1 MNQLAASKD
10 VERLRTECYS
20 RFSRVRIFVTLR
32 TVALQALP
40 SVGFSTQEYW
50 SELPCPPAPWDLPD
64 PGIEPVSPESLAL
77 QADSLPLSHW
87 GSQWVRLQVGISG
100 KGTGRATGE
109 NTNDGPKSGASA
121 GNRSRGS
128 GSVRGNAKRGTG
140 PGAGLEPAPKGLK
153 VQFSF
158 SSRFLSCRV
167 TFQKTYL
174 RPGLEGEGRQ

>member
-1 MNQLAASKD
+1 MCVLSHLSHI
-10 VERLRTECYS
+10 RLFATLQTVARQAPLTMG
-20 RFSRVRIFVTLR
+20 FSRQR
-32 TVALQALP
+32 
-40 SVGFSTQEYW
+40 YW
-50 SELPCPPAPWDLPD
+50 SGLPCPPAGDLPD